1 MTIYQL
7 GNKKIQRHVETWI
20 ANNAIVIGDITL
32 KENSSVWFGAV
43 LRGDIENI
51 EVGAGSNIQD
61 NCVLHTDAGFPL
73 TVGKGVTVGHL
84 AMLHGCSIGDDSL
97 VGIGATI
104 LNGSK
109 IGKNCIIG
117 ANSLIAENKNIP
129 DRSLVIGSP
138 GKVIRQVTD
147 EDIIAIKENA
157 LRYVNN
163 WKNFK
168 QNLKNN

>member
-7 GNKKIQRHVETWI
+7 GNKKIERHENTCTAHNSVI
-20 ANNAIVIGDITL
+20 IGDVTL
-32 KENSSVWFGAV
+32 TENSSIWFGAV

-51 EVGAGSNIQD
+51 EVGSGSNVQD

-73 TVGKGVTVGHL
+73 KIGKGVTVGHL

-97 VGIGATI
+97 IGIGATI

-129 DRSLVIGSP
+129 DRSLVVGSP

-147 EDIIAIKENA
+147 KDIVAIKENA

-163 WKNFK
+163 WKNFEK
-168 QNLKNN
+168 NLSNY

>member
-1 MTIYQL
+1 M
-7 GNKKIQRHVETWI
+7 
-20 ANNAIVIGDITL
+20 
-32 KENSSVWFGAV
+32 
-43 LRGDIENI
+43 
-51 EVGAGSNIQD
+51 
-61 NCVLHTDAGFPL
+61 HTDAGFPL
-73 TVGKGVTVGHL
+73 TIGKGVTVGHL

-129 DRSLVIGSP
+129 DRSLVVGSP

>member
-51 EVGAGSNIQD
+51 EVGDGSNIQD

-73 TVGKGVTVGHL
+73 TIGKGVTVGHL

-129 DRSLVIGSP
+129 DRSLVVGSP
-138 GKVIRQVTD
+138 GKVIREVS
-147 EDIIAIKENA
+147 EEEKKAVFENTKH
-157 LRYVNN
+157 YQDN
-163 WKNFK
+163 WKKYSKSIF
-168 QNLKNN
+168 

>member
-1 MTIYQL
+1 M
-7 GNKKIQRHVETWI
+7 
-20 ANNAIVIGDITL
+20 
-32 KENSSVWFGAV
+32 
-43 LRGDIENI
+43 
-51 EVGAGSNIQD
+51 
-61 NCVLHTDAGFPL
+61 HTDAGFPL

-129 DRSLVIGSP
+129 DRSLVVGSP
-138 GKVIRQVTD
+138 GKVIRQVT
-147 EDIIAIKENA
+147 EEEKKAVFENTKH
-157 LRYVNN
+157 YQDN
-163 WKNFK
+163 WKKYSKSIF
-168 QNLKNN
+168 

>member
-129 DRSLVIGSP
+129 DRSLVVGSP
-138 GKVIRQVTD
+138 GKVIREVT
-147 EDIIAIKENA
+147 EEEKKAVFENTKH
-157 LRYVNN
+157 YQDN
-163 WKNFK
+163 WKKYSKSIF
-168 QNLKNN
+168 

>member
-1 MTIYQL
+1 M
-7 GNKKIQRHVETWI
+7 
-20 ANNAIVIGDITL
+20 
-32 KENSSVWFGAV
+32 
-43 LRGDIENI
+43 
-51 EVGAGSNIQD
+51 
-61 NCVLHTDAGFPL
+61 HTDAGFPL
-73 TVGKGVTVGHL
+73 TIGKGVTVGHL

-129 DRSLVIGSP
+129 DRSLVVGSP

-147 EDIIAIKENA
+147 EDIVAIKENA

>member
-7 GNKKIQRHVETWI
+7 GNKKIQRHENTWI
-20 ANNAIVIGDITL
+20 AHNAIIIGDVTL
-32 KENSSVWFGAV
+32 KENSSIWFGAV

-51 EVGAGSNIQD
+51 EVGSGSNIQD

-73 TVGKGVTVGHL
+73 NIGKGVTVGHL

-97 VGIGATI
+97 IGIGATI

-117 ANSLIAENKNIP
+117 ANSLITENKNIP
-129 DRSLVIGSP
+129 DRSLVVGSP

-147 EDIIAIKENA
+147 TDIVAIKENA

-163 WKNFK
+163 WKNFEK
-168 QNLKNN
+168 NLENN

>member
-51 EVGAGSNIQD
+51 EVGDGSNIQD

-73 TVGKGVTVGHL
+73 TIGKGVTVGHL
-84 AMLHGCSIGDDSL
+84 AMLHGCSIGDDS
-97 VGIGATI
+97 
-104 LNGSK
+104 
-109 IGKNCIIG
+109 
-117 ANSLIAENKNIP
+117 
-129 DRSLVIGSP
+129 
-138 GKVIRQVTD
+138 
-147 EDIIAIKENA
+147 
-157 LRYVNN
+157 
-163 WKNFK
+163 
-168 QNLKNN
+168 

>member
-7 GNKKIQRHVETWI
+7 GNKKIQRHVETLI

-51 EVGAGSNIQD
+51 EVGDGSNIQD

-73 TVGKGVTVGHL
+73 TIGKGVTVGHL

-138 GKVIRQVTD
+138 GKVIRQVTN
-147 EDIIAIKENA
+147 EEIKHIKENA
-157 LRYVNN
+157 EHYV
-163 WKNFK
+163 KNYK
-168 QNLKNN
+168 KYKNLGN

>member
-1 MTIYQL
+1 M
-7 GNKKIQRHVETWI
+7 
-20 ANNAIVIGDITL
+20 
-32 KENSSVWFGAV
+32 
-43 LRGDIENI
+43 
-51 EVGAGSNIQD
+51 
-61 NCVLHTDAGFPL
+61 HTDAGFPL
-73 TVGKGVTVGHL
+73 TIGKGVTVGHL

-129 DRSLVIGSP
+129 DRSLVVGSP

-147 EDIIAIKENA
+147 EDIVAIKENA
-157 LRYVNN
+157 LRYINN

>member
-129 DRSLVIGSP
+129 DRSLVVGSP
-138 GKVIRQVTD
+138 GKVIREVT
-147 EDIIAIKENA
+147 EEEKKAVFENTKH
-157 LRYVNN
+157 YQHN
-163 WKNFK
+163 WKKYSKSIF
-168 QNLKNN
+168 

>member
-51 EVGAGSNIQD
+51 EVGDGSNIQD

-73 TVGKGVTVGHL
+73 TIGKGVTVGHL

-129 DRSLVIGSP
+129 DRSLVVGSP
-138 GKVIRQVTD
+138 GKVIREVTD
-147 EDIIAIKENA
+147 EEKKAVLENTKH
-157 LRYVNN
+157 YQDN
-163 WKNFK
+163 WKKYSKSIF
-168 QNLKNN
+168 

>member
-7 GNKKIQRHVETWI
+7 GNKKIQRHAETWI

-32 KENSSVWFGAV
+32 KENSSVWYGAV

-51 EVGAGSNIQD
+51 EVGDGSNIQD

-73 TVGKGVTVGHL
+73 TIGKGVTVGHL

-129 DRSLVIGSP
+129 DRSLVVGSP

>member
-1 MTIYQL
+1 M
-7 GNKKIQRHVETWI
+7 
-20 ANNAIVIGDITL
+20 
-32 KENSSVWFGAV
+32 
-43 LRGDIENI
+43 
-51 EVGAGSNIQD
+51 
-61 NCVLHTDAGFPL
+61 HTDAGFPL

-129 DRSLVIGSP
+129 DRSLVVGSP